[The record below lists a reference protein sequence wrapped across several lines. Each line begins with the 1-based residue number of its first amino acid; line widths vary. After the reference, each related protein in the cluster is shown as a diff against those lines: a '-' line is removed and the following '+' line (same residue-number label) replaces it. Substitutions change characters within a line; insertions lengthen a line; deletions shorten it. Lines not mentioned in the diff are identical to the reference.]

1 MIMRRMSVFVS
12 SVWWPRLAAWVV
24 SALAAASA
32 VAWGLR
38 NGEAGAFSADIAA
51 PTVAIAPVPDTTAV
65 VRALGGRGGER
76 ASVGT
81 GAVSSSVVES
91 SRFVLRGVVRQGN
104 AQAGANSAYHGV
116 ALLAVDG
123 QAAKPVAVGAALAD
137 GWALESVAGR
147 SAVLVRQGK
156 RITLE
161 LPALPPLAGF
171 QIEEKNSR

>member
-1 MIMRRMSVFVS
+1 MIMRRMSLFAS
-12 SVWWPRLAAWVV
+12 SLWWPRLAAWVLF
-24 SALAAASA
+24 ALVAASA
-32 VAWGLR
+32 VAWGLHL
-38 NGEAGAFSADIAA
+38 GEGGGSRAAVAA
-51 PTVAIAPVPDTTAV
+51 PTVSTAQVPDSTAV
-65 VRALGGRGGER
+65 MRALGGRAPER
-76 ASVGT
+76 ALAGSTVAPGSVL
-81 GAVSSSVVES
+81 ES

-104 AQAGANSAYHGV
+104 AHAGANSAYHGV

-123 QAAKPVAVGAALAD
+123 QAAKPVAVGTALAD

-161 LPALPPLAGF
+161 LPALPSLAGF